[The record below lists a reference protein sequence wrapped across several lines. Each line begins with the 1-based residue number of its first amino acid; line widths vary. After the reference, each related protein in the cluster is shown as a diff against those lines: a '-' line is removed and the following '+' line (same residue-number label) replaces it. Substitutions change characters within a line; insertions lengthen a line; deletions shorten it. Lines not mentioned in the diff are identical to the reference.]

1 MIELGAMVSIMCT
14 MTMVLLLTLA
24 WSVEGDNEQVVEE
37 RTVVVEIEDVNQPY
51 NCSAF
56 FDSLEVRFLL
66 QTCANIVDPPPKHR
80 D

>member
-1 MIELGAMVSIMCT
+1 

-56 FDSLEVRFLL
+56 FDSLEVRFWL
-66 QTCANIVDPPPKHR
+66 QTCANIVDPSPKHR
-80 D
+80 Y

>member
-24 WSVEGDNEQVVEE
+24 WSVEGDNEQE

-56 FDSLEVRFLL
+56 FDSLEVRFFVTNLCKYSRPL
-66 QTCANIVDPPPKHR
+66 SQT
-80 D
+80 

>member
-56 FDSLEVRFLL
+56 FDSLEVRFFVTNLCKYSRPL
-66 QTCANIVDPPPKHR
+66 SQT
-80 D
+80 

>member
-24 WSVEGDNEQVVEE
+24 WSVEGDNEQE

-66 QTCANIVDPPPKHR
+66 QTCANIVDPSPKHR